1 MSELTKFERG
11 QIIGLFKAGA
21 AKASIKK
28 TLGFSKTTVIKIFKK
43 ETVLQLNHEVV
54 VQNF

>member
-1 MSELTKFERG
+1 MSELTEAERG
-11 QIIGLFKAGA
+11 QIIGLFKAGVT
-21 AKASIKK
+21 KASIKK